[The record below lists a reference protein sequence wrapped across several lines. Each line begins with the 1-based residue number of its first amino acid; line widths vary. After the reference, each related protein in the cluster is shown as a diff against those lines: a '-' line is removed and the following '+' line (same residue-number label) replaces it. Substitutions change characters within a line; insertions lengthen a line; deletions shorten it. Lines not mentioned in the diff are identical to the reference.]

1 MKVLVVFILIAIGV
15 FLFRR
20 AQRLA
25 KEEQEAMMAK
35 KSTEKTRDTSASP
48 AVTESVPEVAP
59 TAHHAPEDAHSTTK
73 APEVELMPREIE
85 PANRVELSED
95 IIDVDIS
102 ASTNSDSVIIVADVH
117 STDDKEATTTQPVSP
132 KDEAPVTQASEA
144 QEEPVVVDT
153 PVKAKES
160 AESSPEVANTHLVKD
175 DSLAELGSWANVTLQ
190 RAVEEYQSA
199 ETALARYNALQNV
212 IGECYKQRKSAEYLA
227 YGAALHGLYLALFQ
241 SANAEKPKDL
251 ELKTPGFMQ
260 LATLLND
267 TQDFDKAIAL
277 CQEAIKLG
285 LTDGTVTGF
294 EGRISRIEK
303 AQAKAVTA

>member
-1 MKVLVVFILIAIGV
+1 MKVVVVFILIAIGV

-48 AVTESVPEVAP
+48 DEAEPTPDLAPSATNESTSA
-59 TAHHAPEDAHSTTK
+59 AAAK
-73 APEVELMPREIE
+73 APEVELMPRDVE
-85 PANRVELSED
+85 PASRVELSED
-95 IIDVDIS
+95 IIDVEIPATTHDE
-102 ASTNSDSVIIVADVH
+102 NVIILADTHSSDADKDSAIPEDDTLVA
-117 STDDKEATTTQPVSP
+117 K
-132 KDEAPVTQASEA
+132 ASE
-144 QEEPVVVDT
+144 
-153 PVKAKES
+153 AKES
-160 AESSPEVANTHLVKD
+160 AESSPEVASTPLAKD
-175 DSLAELGSWANVTLQ
+175 ESLAALGSWANVTLE

-212 IGECYKQRKSAEYLA
+212 IAECYKQRKSTEYLA
-227 YGAALHGLYLALFQ
+227 YGATLHGLYLALFH
-241 SANAEKPKDL
+241 SANTEKPKEL
-251 ELKTPGFMQ
+251 ELKTSGFMQ

-267 TQDFDKAIAL
+267 TQDFDKAISL
-277 CQEAIKLG
+277 CQEALKLG

-303 AQAKAVTA
+303 AQAKAKATTA

>member
-1 MKVLVVFILIAIGV
+1 MKVVVVFILIAIGV

-48 AVTESVPEVAP
+48 DEAEPTPDLAPSATNESEA
-59 TAHHAPEDAHSTTK
+59 AAAK
-73 APEVELMPREIE
+73 APEVELMPRDVE
-85 PANRVELSED
+85 PASRVELSED
-95 IIDVDIS
+95 IIDVEIPATTHDE
-102 ASTNSDSVIIVADVH
+102 NVIILADTH
-117 STDDKEATTTQPVSP
+117 AADADKDSAIPEDDVLVIK
-132 KDEAPVTQASEA
+132 ASEVK
-144 QEEPVVVDT
+144 EDPVVDV

-160 AESSPEVANTHLVKD
+160 VESSPEVASTPLAKD
-175 DSLAELGSWANVTLQ
+175 ESLAALGSWANVTLE

-199 ETALARYNALQNV
+199 DTALARYNALQNV
-212 IGECYKQRKSAEYLA
+212 IAECYKQRKSTEYLA
-227 YGAALHGLYLALFQ
+227 YGAALHGLYLALFH
-241 SANAEKPKDL
+241 SANTEKPKEL

-277 CQEAIKLG
+277 DRKS
-285 LTDGTVTGF
+285 V
-294 EGRISRIEK
+294 
-303 AQAKAVTA
+303 V

>member
-1 MKVLVVFILIAIGV
+1 MKVVVVFILIAIGV

-48 AVTESVPEVAP
+48 DEAEPTPDIAPAATNESA
-59 TAHHAPEDAHSTTK
+59 DASEAK
-73 APEVELMPREIE
+73 APEVELMPRDVE
-85 PANRVELSED
+85 PASRVEISED
-95 IIDVDIS
+95 IIDVELPA
-102 ASTNSDSVIIVADVH
+102 ASNEKSVIILADVH
-117 STDDKEATTTQPVSP
+117 SADADKDSTIP
-132 KDEAPVTQASEA
+132 KDEAPVTKASEA

-160 AESSPEVANTHLVKD
+160 AESSPEVASTHLVKD

-212 IGECYKQRKSAEYLA
+212 IAECYKQRKSAEYLA
-227 YGAALHGLYLALFQ
+227 YGAALHELYLALFH

-303 AQAKAVTA
+303 AQAKAATA

>member
-1 MKVLVVFILIAIGV
+1 MKVVVVFILIAIGV

-48 AVTESVPEVAP
+48 DEAEPTPDLAPSATNESEA
-59 TAHHAPEDAHSTTK
+59 AAAAK
-73 APEVELMPREIE
+73 APEVELMPRDVE
-85 PANRVELSED
+85 PASRVELSED
-95 IIDVDIS
+95 IIDVEIPAATHDE
-102 ASTNSDSVIIVADVH
+102 NVIILADTHAADVNKD
-117 STDDKEATTTQPVSP
+117 SAIPEDDTL
-132 KDEAPVTQASEA
+132 VTHASEVKK
-144 QEEPVVVDT
+144 ESETVDT

-160 AESSPEVANTHLVKD
+160 AESSPEVASNRLAKD
-175 DSLAELGSWANVTLQ
+175 ESLAALGSWANVTLA
-190 RAVEEYQSA
+190 RAVEEYQGA

-212 IGECYKQRKSAEYLA
+212 IAECYKQRKSTEYLA
-227 YGAALHGLYLALFQ
+227 YGAALHGLYLALFH
-241 SANAEKPKDL
+241 SANTEKPKEL

-303 AQAKAVTA
+303 AQTKAATA

>member
-1 MKVLVVFILIAIGV
+1 MKVVVVFILIAIGV

-48 AVTESVPEVAP
+48 DEAEPTPDIAPAATNESA
-59 TAHHAPEDAHSTTK
+59 ADSAAK
-73 APEVELMPREIE
+73 APEVELMPRDVE
-85 PANRVELSED
+85 PASRVEISED
-95 IIDVDIS
+95 IIDVELPT
-102 ASTNSDSVIIVADVH
+102 ASNEKSVIILADVH
-117 STDDKEATTTQPVSP
+117 SADADKDSAIP

-160 AESSPEVANTHLVKD
+160 AESSPEVASTRLAKD
-175 DSLAELGSWANVTLQ
+175 EPLAALGSWANVTLQ
-190 RAVEEYQSA
+190 RAAEEYQSA
-199 ETALARYNALQNV
+199 ETAQARYNALQNV
-212 IGECYKQRKSAEYLA
+212 IAECYKQRKSTEYLT
-227 YGAALHGLYLALFQ
+227 YGAALHGLYLALFH
-241 SANAEKPKDL
+241 SVNAEKSKDL

-277 CQEAIKLG
+277 CQEAIKFG

-303 AQAKAVTA
+303 AQAKAATA

>member
-1 MKVLVVFILIAIGV
+1 MKVVVVFILIAIGV

-48 AVTESVPEVAP
+48 DEAEPTPDIAPAATNESA
-59 TAHHAPEDAHSTTK
+59 DASEAK
-73 APEVELMPREIE
+73 APEVELMPRDVE
-85 PANRVELSED
+85 PASRVEISED
-95 IIDVDIS
+95 IIDVELPA
-102 ASTNSDSVIIVADVH
+102 ASNEKSVIILADVH
-117 STDDKEATTTQPVSP
+117 SADADKDSTIP

-160 AESSPEVANTHLVKD
+160 AESSPEVASTRLAKD
-175 DSLAELGSWANVTLQ
+175 EPLAALGSWANVTLQ

-199 ETALARYNALQNV
+199 ETAQARYNALQNV
-212 IGECYKQRKSAEYLA
+212 IAECYKQRKSPEYLA
-227 YGAALHGLYLALFQ
+227 YGAALHELYLVLFH

-303 AQAKAVTA
+303 AQAKAATA

>member
-48 AVTESVPEVAP
+48 AVTESVPE
-59 TAHHAPEDAHSTTK
+59 DAHSTTK
-73 APEVELMPREIE
+73 APEVEFMPRDVE
-85 PANRVELSED
+85 PASRVEISED

-102 ASTNSDSVIIVADVH
+102 ASTNSDSLIIVADVH
-117 STDDKEATTTQPVSP
+117 STDDKEATTAQPVSP
-132 KDEAPVTQASEA
+132 KDEAPVTKASEA
-144 QEEPVVVDT
+144 QEEPIVVDS

-160 AESSPEVANTHLVKD
+160 TESSPEVANTHLVKD
-175 DSLAELGSWANVTLQ
+175 DSLAELGPWANVTLQ
-190 RAVEEYQSA
+190 RAAEEYQSA
-199 ETALARYNALQNV
+199 ETAQARYNALQNV
-212 IGECYKQRKSAEYLA
+212 IAECYKQRKSPEYLA
-227 YGAALHGLYLALFQ
+227 YGAALHGLYLALFH

-303 AQAKAVTA
+303 AQAKVVTA

>member
-48 AVTESVPEVAP
+48 DEAEPTPDIAPAATNESA
-59 TAHHAPEDAHSTTK
+59 DASEAK

-95 IIDVDIS
+95 IIDADIS

-132 KDEAPVTQASEA
+132 KDEAPVTKASEA
-144 QEEPVVVDT
+144 QEEPVVVDS

-160 AESSPEVANTHLVKD
+160 TESSPEVANTLLVKD
-175 DSLAELGSWANVTLQ
+175 DSLAELGPWANVTLQ
-190 RAVEEYQSA
+190 RAAEEYQSA
-199 ETALARYNALQNV
+199 ETVLARYNALQNV

-227 YGAALHGLYLALFQ
+227 YGAALHGLYLALFH

>member
-1 MKVLVVFILIAIGV
+1 MKVVVVFILIAIGV

-48 AVTESVPEVAP
+48 DEAEPMPDLDPSATNESTSA
-59 TAHHAPEDAHSTTK
+59 AK
-73 APEVELMPREIE
+73 APEVELMPRDVE
-85 PANRVELSED
+85 PASRVELSED
-95 IIDVDIS
+95 IIDVEIPAATHDE
-102 ASTNSDSVIIVADVH
+102 NVIILADTH
-117 STDDKEATTTQPVSP
+117 SADADNDSAIPEDDTLATKASKVKE
-132 KDEAPVTQASEA
+132 D
-144 QEEPVVVDT
+144 PVVVDA

-160 AESSPEVANTHLVKD
+160 VESSPEVASTPLAKD
-175 DSLAELGSWANVTLQ
+175 ESLAALGSWANVTLE

-199 ETALARYNALQNV
+199 ETALAGYNALQNV
-212 IGECYKQRKSAEYLA
+212 IAECYKQRKSTEYLA
-227 YGAALHGLYLALFQ
+227 YGAALHGQYLALFH
-241 SANAEKPKDL
+241 SANTEKPKEL

-267 TQDFDKAIAL
+267 TQDFDKAITL
-277 CQEAIKLG
+277 CQEALKLG

-303 AQAKAVTA
+303 AQAKAATA

>member
-1 MKVLVVFILIAIGV
+1 MKVVVVFILIAIGV

-48 AVTESVPEVAP
+48 DEAEPTPDLAPSATNESEA
-59 TAHHAPEDAHSTTK
+59 AAAK
-73 APEVELMPREIE
+73 APEVELMPRDVE
-85 PANRVELSED
+85 PASRVELSED
-95 IIDVDIS
+95 IIDVEIPATTHDE
-102 ASTNSDSVIIVADVH
+102 NVIILADTH
-117 STDDKEATTTQPVSP
+117 SADADKDSATPEDDVLA
-132 KDEAPVTQASEA
+132 TQASEA
-144 QEEPVVVDT
+144 KEESEAVDA

-160 AESSPEVANTHLVKD
+160 VESSPEVASTRLEKD
-175 DSLAELGSWANVTLQ
+175 ESLAALGSWANVTLE
-190 RAVEEYQSA
+190 RAVEEYQGA

-212 IGECYKQRKSAEYLA
+212 IAECYKQRKSTEYLA
-227 YGAALHGLYLALFQ
+227 YGAALHGLYLALFH
-241 SANAEKPKDL
+241 SANAEKPKEL

-277 CQEAIKLG
+277 CQEALKLG

-303 AQAKAVTA
+303 AQAKATTA

>member
-1 MKVLVVFILIAIGV
+1 MKVVVVFILIAIGV

-48 AVTESVPEVAP
+48 DEAEPTPDLAPSATNESAS
-59 TAHHAPEDAHSTTK
+59 AAAAK
-73 APEVELMPREIE
+73 APEVELMPRDVE
-85 PANRVELSED
+85 PASRVELSED
-95 IIDVDIS
+95 IIDVEIPATTHDE
-102 ASTNSDSVIIVADVH
+102 NVIILADTH
-117 STDDKEATTTQPVSP
+117 SADADKDSAIP
-132 KDEAPVTQASEA
+132 KDDVLVIKASEA
-144 QEEPVVVDT
+144 KEESVVVDA

-160 AESSPEVANTHLVKD
+160 VESSPEVASPPLAKD
-175 DSLAELGSWANVTLQ
+175 ESLAALGSWANVTLE

-212 IGECYKQRKSAEYLA
+212 IAECYKQRKSTEYLA
-227 YGAALHGLYLALFQ
+227 YGAALHGLYLALFH
-241 SANAEKPKDL
+241 SANAEKPKEL

-303 AQAKAVTA
+303 AQAKATTA

>member
-1 MKVLVVFILIAIGV
+1 MKVVVVFILIAIGV

-48 AVTESVPEVAP
+48 DEAEPTPDLAPSATNESEA
-59 TAHHAPEDAHSTTK
+59 AAAK
-73 APEVELMPREIE
+73 APEVELMPRDVE
-85 PANRVELSED
+85 PASRVELSED
-95 IIDVDIS
+95 IIDVEIPAATHDE
-102 ASTNSDSVIIVADVH
+102 NVIILADTH
-117 STDDKEATTTQPVSP
+117 SADADKDSAIPENDTLTT
-132 KDEAPVTQASEA
+132 KASETK
-144 QEEPVVVDT
+144 EESEAVDV

-160 AESSPEVANTHLVKD
+160 AESSPEVASTPLAKD
-175 DSLAELGSWANVTLQ
+175 ESLAALGSWANVTLA
-190 RAVEEYQSA
+190 RAAEEYQSA

-212 IGECYKQRKSAEYLA
+212 IAECYKQRKSTEYLA
-227 YGAALHGLYLALFQ
+227 YGAALHGLYLALFH
-241 SANAEKPKDL
+241 SANAEKPKEL

-277 CQEAIKLG
+277 CQEALKLG

-303 AQAKAVTA
+303 AQAKATTA

>member
-1 MKVLVVFILIAIGV
+1 MKVVVVFILIAIGV

-48 AVTESVPEVAP
+48 DEAESTPDLAP
-59 TAHHAPEDAHSTTK
+59 SATDESEAAAAK
-73 APEVELMPREIE
+73 APEVELMPRDVE
-85 PANRVELSED
+85 PASRVELSED
-95 IIDVDIS
+95 IIDVEIPAATHDE
-102 ASTNSDSVIIVADVH
+102 NVIILADTH
-117 STDDKEATTTQPVSP
+117 SADADKDSAIPENDTLTT
-132 KDEAPVTQASEA
+132 KASEA
-144 QEEPVVVDT
+144 KEDPVVVDV

-160 AESSPEVANTHLVKD
+160 AESSLEVASTPLAKD
-175 DSLAELGSWANVTLQ
+175 ESLAALGSWANVTLA
-190 RAVEEYQSA
+190 RAAEEYQSA

-212 IGECYKQRKSAEYLA
+212 IAECYKQRKSTEYLA
-227 YGAALHGLYLALFQ
+227 YGAALHGLYLALFH
-241 SANAEKPKDL
+241 SANAEKPKEL

-303 AQAKAVTA
+303 AQAKATTA

>member
-1 MKVLVVFILIAIGV
+1 MKVVVVFILIAIGV

-48 AVTESVPEVAP
+48 DEAESTPDLAP
-59 TAHHAPEDAHSTTK
+59 SATDESEAAAAK
-73 APEVELMPREIE
+73 APEVELMPRDVE
-85 PANRVELSED
+85 PASRVELSED
-95 IIDVDIS
+95 IIDVEIPAATHDE
-102 ASTNSDSVIIVADVH
+102 NVIILADTH
-117 STDDKEATTTQPVSP
+117 SADADKDSATPEDDVLVIK
-132 KDEAPVTQASEA
+132 ASEVK
-144 QEEPVVVDT
+144 EDPVVVDA

-160 AESSPEVANTHLVKD
+160 VESSPEVASPPLAKD
-175 DSLAELGSWANVTLQ
+175 EPLAALGSWANVTLE

-212 IGECYKQRKSAEYLA
+212 IAECYKQRKSTEYLA
-227 YGAALHGLYLALFQ
+227 YGAALHGLYLALFH
-241 SANAEKPKDL
+241 SANAEKPKEL

-277 CQEAIKLG
+277 CQEALKLG

-303 AQAKAVTA
+303 AQAKATTA

>member
-1 MKVLVVFILIAIGV
+1 MKVVVVFILIAIGV

-48 AVTESVPEVAP
+48 DEAEPTPDIAPAATNESA
-59 TAHHAPEDAHSTTK
+59 AASATK
-73 APEVELMPREIE
+73 APEVELMPRDVE
-85 PANRVELSED
+85 PASRVEISED
-95 IIDVDIS
+95 IIDVEIPA
-102 ASTNSDSVIIVADVH
+102 ASNEKSVIIPADVH
-117 STDDKEATTTQPVSP
+117 SADADKDSAIP

-160 AESSPEVANTHLVKD
+160 TESSPEVASTCLAKD
-175 DSLAELGSWANVTLQ
+175 EPLAALGSWANVTLE

-199 ETALARYNALQNV
+199 ETELARYNALQNV
-212 IGECYKQRKSAEYLA
+212 IAECYKQRKSAEYLA
-227 YGAALHGLYLALFQ
+227 YGAALHGLYLALFH

>member
-1 MKVLVVFILIAIGV
+1 MAST
-15 FLFRR
+15 
-20 AQRLA
+20 RLA
-25 KEEQEAMMAK
+25 K
-35 KSTEKTRDTSASP
+35 D
-48 AVTESVPEVAP
+48 
-59 TAHHAPEDAHSTTK
+59 
-73 APEVELMPREIE
+73 E
-85 PANRVELSED
+85 PL
-95 IIDVDIS
+95 
-102 ASTNSDSVIIVADVH
+102 
-117 STDDKEATTTQPVSP
+117 
-132 KDEAPVTQASEA
+132 
-144 QEEPVVVDT
+144 
-153 PVKAKES
+153 
-160 AESSPEVANTHLVKD
+160 
-175 DSLAELGSWANVTLQ
+175 LALGSWANVTLE

-212 IGECYKQRKSAEYLA
+212 IAECYKQRKSAEYLA
-227 YGAALHGLYLALFQ
+227 YGAALHGLYLALFH

-303 AQAKAVTA
+303 AQAKATTA

>member
-1 MKVLVVFILIAIGV
+1 MKVVVVFILIAIGV

-48 AVTESVPEVAP
+48 DEAESTPDLAP
-59 TAHHAPEDAHSTTK
+59 SATNESTAAAAAK
-73 APEVELMPREIE
+73 APEVELMPRDVE
-85 PANRVELSED
+85 PASRVELSED
-95 IIDVDIS
+95 IIDVEIPAATHDE
-102 ASTNSDSVIIVADVH
+102 NVIILADVH
-117 STDDKEATTTQPVSP
+117 SADADKDSAIPEDDVL
-132 KDEAPVTQASEA
+132 VTQASEA
-144 QEEPVVVDT
+144 KEDPVVVGA

-160 AESSPEVANTHLVKD
+160 VESSPEVASTPLAKD
-175 DSLAELGSWANVTLQ
+175 EPLAALGSWANVTLE

-212 IGECYKQRKSAEYLA
+212 IAECYKQRKSTEYLA
-227 YGAALHGLYLALFQ
+227 YGAALHGLYLALFH
-241 SANAEKPKDL
+241 SANTEKPKEL

-303 AQAKAVTA
+303 AQAKAAMA

>member
-1 MKVLVVFILIAIGV
+1 MKVVVVFILIAIGV

-48 AVTESVPEVAP
+48 DEAESTPDLAP
-59 TAHHAPEDAHSTTK
+59 SATDESEAAAAK
-73 APEVELMPREIE
+73 APEVELMPRDVE
-85 PANRVELSED
+85 PASRVELSED
-95 IIDVDIS
+95 IIDVEIPAATHDE
-102 ASTNSDSVIIVADVH
+102 NVIILADTH
-117 STDDKEATTTQPVSP
+117 SADTDKDSATPEDDTLAT
-132 KDEAPVTQASEA
+132 KASEVK
-144 QEEPVVVDT
+144 EDPVVVDA

-160 AESSPEVANTHLVKD
+160 AESSPEVASTPLAKD
-175 DSLAELGSWANVTLQ
+175 ESLAALGSWANVTLE

-212 IGECYKQRKSAEYLA
+212 IAECYKQRKSTEYLA
-227 YGAALHGLYLALFQ
+227 YGAALHGLYLALFH
-241 SANAEKPKDL
+241 SANAEKPKEL

-303 AQAKAVTA
+303 AQAKATTA

>member
-1 MKVLVVFILIAIGV
+1 MKVVVVFILIAIGV

-48 AVTESVPEVAP
+48 DEAEPSLDLAPSATNESEA
-59 TAHHAPEDAHSTTK
+59 AAAK
-73 APEVELMPREIE
+73 APEVELMPRDVE
-85 PANRVELSED
+85 PASRVELSED
-95 IIDVDIS
+95 IIDVEIPAATHDE
-102 ASTNSDSVIIVADVH
+102 NVIILADTH
-117 STDDKEATTTQPVSP
+117 FADADNDSAIPEDDVLTT
-132 KDEAPVTQASEA
+132 KASEA
-144 QEEPVVVDT
+144 KEDPVVVDA

-160 AESSPEVANTHLVKD
+160 AESSPEVASTPLVKD
-175 DSLAELGSWANVTLQ
+175 ESLAALGSWANVTLE

-212 IGECYKQRKSAEYLA
+212 IAECYKQRKSTEYLA
-227 YGAALHGLYLALFQ
+227 YGAALHGLYLALFH
-241 SANAEKPKDL
+241 SANAEKPMEL

-303 AQAKAVTA
+303 AQAKATTA

>member
-1 MKVLVVFILIAIGV
+1 MKVVVVFILIAIGV

-48 AVTESVPEVAP
+48 DEAESTPDLAP
-59 TAHHAPEDAHSTTK
+59 SATDESEAAAAK
-73 APEVELMPREIE
+73 APEVELMPRDVE
-85 PANRVELSED
+85 PASRVELSED
-95 IIDVDIS
+95 IIDVEIPAATHDE
-102 ASTNSDSVIIVADVH
+102 NVIILADTH
-117 STDDKEATTTQPVSP
+117 SADADKDSAIPEDDTLTT
-132 KDEAPVTQASEA
+132 KASEA
-144 QEEPVVVDT
+144 KEDPVVVDV

-160 AESSPEVANTHLVKD
+160 AESSPEVASTPLAKD
-175 DSLAELGSWANVTLQ
+175 ESLAALGSWANVTLA
-190 RAVEEYQSA
+190 RAAEEYQSA

-212 IGECYKQRKSAEYLA
+212 IAECYKQRKSTEYLA
-227 YGAALHGLYLALFQ
+227 YGAALHGLYLALFH
-241 SANAEKPKDL
+241 SANTEKPKEL

-260 LATLLND
+260 LSTLLND

-303 AQAKAVTA
+303 AQAKAATA

>member
-1 MKVLVVFILIAIGV
+1 MKVVVVFILIAIGV

-48 AVTESVPEVAP
+48 DEAEPTPDLAPSATNESEA
-59 TAHHAPEDAHSTTK
+59 AAAK
-73 APEVELMPREIE
+73 APEVELMPRDVE
-85 PANRVELSED
+85 PASRVELSED
-95 IIDVDIS
+95 IIDVEIPATTHDE
-102 ASTNSDSVIIVADVH
+102 NVIILADTH
-117 STDDKEATTTQPVSP
+117 AADADKDSAIPEDDVLVIK
-132 KDEAPVTQASEA
+132 ASEVK
-144 QEEPVVVDT
+144 EDPVVDV

-160 AESSPEVANTHLVKD
+160 VESSPEVASTPLAKD
-175 DSLAELGSWANVTLQ
+175 ESLAALGSWANVTLE

-199 ETALARYNALQNV
+199 DTALARYNALQNV
-212 IGECYKQRKSAEYLA
+212 IAECYKQRKSTEYLA
-227 YGAALHGLYLALFQ
+227 YGAALHGLYLALFH
-241 SANAEKPKDL
+241 SANTEKPKEL

-303 AQAKAVTA
+303 AQAKAATV

>member
-1 MKVLVVFILIAIGV
+1 MKVVVVFILIAIGV

-48 AVTESVPEVAP
+48 DEAEPTPDLAPSVTNESTFA
-59 TAHHAPEDAHSTTK
+59 AAK
-73 APEVELMPREIE
+73 APEVELMPRDVE
-85 PANRVELSED
+85 PASRVELSED
-95 IIDVDIS
+95 IIDVEIPTATHDYNVTILADTHS
-102 ASTNSDSVIIVADVH
+102 ADADKDSAIPE
-117 STDDKEATTTQPVSP
+117 DDTLAT
-132 KDEAPVTQASEA
+132 KASEA
-144 QEEPVVVDT
+144 KEESVVDV

-160 AESSPEVANTHLVKD
+160 AESSPEVASTPLAKD
-175 DSLAELGSWANVTLQ
+175 ESLAALGSWANVTLA
-190 RAVEEYQSA
+190 RAAEEYQSA

-212 IGECYKQRKSAEYLA
+212 IAECYKQRKSTEYLA
-227 YGAALHGLYLALFQ
+227 YGAALHGLYLALFH
-241 SANAEKPKDL
+241 SANTEKPKEL

-303 AQAKAVTA
+303 AQAKATTA

>member
-1 MKVLVVFILIAIGV
+1 MKVVVVFILIAIGV

-48 AVTESVPEVAP
+48 DEAEPTPDIAPAATNESA
-59 TAHHAPEDAHSTTK
+59 DASEAK
-73 APEVELMPREIE
+73 APEVELMPRDVE
-85 PANRVELSED
+85 PASRVEISED
-95 IIDVDIS
+95 IIDVELPA
-102 ASTNSDSVIIVADVH
+102 ASNEKSVIILADVH
-117 STDDKEATTTQPVSP
+117 SADADKDSTIP

-160 AESSPEVANTHLVKD
+160 AESSPEVAST
-175 DSLAELGSWANVTLQ
+175 SLAKDEPLAALGSWANVTLQ
-190 RAVEEYQSA
+190 RAAEEYQSA
-199 ETALARYNALQNV
+199 ETALVRYNALQNV
-212 IGECYKQRKSAEYLA
+212 IAECYKQRKSTEYLT
-227 YGAALHGLYLALFQ
+227 YGAALHGLYLALFH
-241 SANAEKPKDL
+241 SVNAEKPKDL

-303 AQAKAVTA
+303 AQAKAATA

>member
-1 MKVLVVFILIAIGV
+1 MKVVVVFILIAIGV

-48 AVTESVPEVAP
+48 DEAEPSLDLAPSATNESEA
-59 TAHHAPEDAHSTTK
+59 AAAK
-73 APEVELMPREIE
+73 APEVELMPRDVE
-85 PANRVELSED
+85 PASRVELSED
-95 IIDVDIS
+95 IIDVEIPAAPHDE
-102 ASTNSDSVIIVADVH
+102 NVIILSDTHSSDADNDSAIPEDDTLVA
-117 STDDKEATTTQPVSP
+117 K
-132 KDEAPVTQASEA
+132 ASEA
-144 QEEPVVVDT
+144 KKDPVVVDA

-160 AESSPEVANTHLVKD
+160 AESSPEVASTRLAKD
-175 DSLAELGSWANVTLQ
+175 EPLAALGSWANVTLE

-199 ETALARYNALQNV
+199 ETTLARYNALQNV
-212 IGECYKQRKSAEYLA
+212 IAECYKQRKSTEYLA
-227 YGAALHGLYLALFQ
+227 YGAALHGLYLALFH
-241 SANAEKPKDL
+241 SANAEKPKEL
-251 ELKTPGFMQ
+251 ELKTLGFMQ

-303 AQAKAVTA
+303 AQAKATTA

>member
-1 MKVLVVFILIAIGV
+1 MKVVVVFILIAIGV

-48 AVTESVPEVAP
+48 DEAEPTPDLAPSATNESEA
-59 TAHHAPEDAHSTTK
+59 AAAK
-73 APEVELMPREIE
+73 APEVELMPRDVE
-85 PANRVELSED
+85 PASRVELSED
-95 IIDVDIS
+95 IIDVEIPATTHDE
-102 ASTNSDSVIIVADVH
+102 NVIILADTH
-117 STDDKEATTTQPVSP
+117 AADADKDSAIPEDDVLVIK
-132 KDEAPVTQASEA
+132 ASEVK
-144 QEEPVVVDT
+144 EDPVVDV

-160 AESSPEVANTHLVKD
+160 VESSPEVASTPLAKD
-175 DSLAELGSWANVTLQ
+175 ESLAALGSWANVTLE

-199 ETALARYNALQNV
+199 DTALARYNALQNV
-212 IGECYKQRKSAEYLA
+212 IAECYKQRKSTEYLA
-227 YGAALHGLYLALFQ
+227 YGAALHGLYLALFH
-241 SANAEKPKDL
+241 SANTEKPKEL

-303 AQAKAVTA
+303 AQAKATTA